1 MTDIASQLRD
11 TIRGAQAACAGLSK
25 DQLIAHPEPG
35 WSIAECI
42 EHLNT
47 GNRKML
53 ATMEAAV
60 AGAPRSQGERK
71 LRVLERVFLWMLEP
85 PSRVKVKA
93 PPSFQPET
101 RAIDPDRALAD
112 FTTIVE
118 SAAALADRTSAL
130 AIDQV
135 KVSSPAS
142 DKLQYSV
149 WAGLHIIA
157 AHNRRHIWQAGKVRS
172 KLISSGE

>member
-11 TIRGAQAACAGLSK
+11 TIRGAKAVCAGLSK
-25 DQLIAHPEPG
+25 EQLTAHPVPG

-53 ATMEAAV
+53 AAIEAAV
-60 AGAPRSQGERK
+60 AGAPPSRGERK
-71 LRVLERVFLWMLEP
+71 LRLLERIFLWALEP

-93 PPSFQPET
+93 PPSFQPPVGT
-101 RAIDPDRALAD
+101 PDPERALAD
-112 FTTIVE
+112 FGSLVE
-118 SAAALADRTSAL
+118 SAAAFAERTSAL

-149 WAGLHIIA
+149 WACLHIIA

-172 KLISSGE
+172 KLAS